1 MKDLKFITIAVI
13 ILCVVGIMYSFAG
26 MRLSKEINKLKTKVN
41 EIYFTQDYLEFVKA
55 EGRI

>member
-1 MKDLKFITIAVI
+1 MKDLKFITISVI
-13 ILCVVGIMYSFAG
+13 ILCIVGIMYSFAG
-26 MRLSKEINKLKTKVN
+26 MQLSREINKLKTKVN